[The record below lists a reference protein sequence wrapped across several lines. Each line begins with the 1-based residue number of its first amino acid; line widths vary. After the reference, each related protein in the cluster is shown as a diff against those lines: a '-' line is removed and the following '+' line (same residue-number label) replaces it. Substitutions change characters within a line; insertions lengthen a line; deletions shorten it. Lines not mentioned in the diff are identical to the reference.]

1 MADAL
6 FSPKVSPLVI
16 RDQGNKN
23 GEYFDLDSLYLLTL
37 ERFEHSTQE
46 LQHAMAAPGFFIA
59 RSGVV
64 QKEYHPD
71 NRPLHQH
78 GCLELMYVING
89 EVTQYVEDHV
99 RVYGPGACCILN
111 KNTRHV
117 EAYAS
122 DFEVCFL
129 LLSDRFVREAIEQD
143 LQFADFRNGKEVSAV
158 AYRELRRFLNES
170 GAFQKEYLEF
180 VPATDSQTVRDTVE
194 ELFVQILKETQC
206 QAPGFLSIVRGN
218 FTRLLGMLS
227 DSGKYALRC
236 VDMKGTREDYLVN
249 SVRRYLNANHGRV
262 NYRELEEMMHYTGD
276 YLSRIVRR
284 KCGMS
289 LVELGR
295 SIALEEA
302 AVFLQETDHSVSEI
316 MQILGYSN
324 RTYFYRIFR
333 EKYGVTPKE
342 FRNQTVT

>member
-1 MADAL
+1 MADSL
-6 FSPKVSPLVI
+6 FSKKVSPLVI

-23 GEYFDLDSLYLLTL
+23 GEHFDLDSLYLLTL
-37 ERFEHSTQE
+37 ERFEHSTQV
-46 LQHAMAAPGFFIA
+46 LQHAMAAPGFYIA

-64 QKEYHPD
+64 LREYHPD

-78 GCLELMYVING
+78 GCLELMYVLDG

-129 LLSDRFVREAIEQD
+129 MFSDKFLLDSMEHD
-143 LQFADFRNGKEVSAV
+143 LQYPDFSTGKEAATVV
-158 AYRELRRFLNES
+158 NQQLRRLLDEDGVFR
-170 GAFQKEYLEF
+170 KEYLEF
-180 VPATDSQTVRDTVE
+180 APKAGAREICDAVE
-194 ELFVQILKETQC
+194 ELFTQILMETQH
-206 QAPGFLSIVRGN
+206 QHPGFLSMVSGH
-218 FTRLLGMLS
+218 FTRLLGLLS
-227 DSGKYALRC
+227 DSRKYEMRR
-236 VDMKGTREDYLVN
+236 VDMKGTREDYLFN

-262 NYRELEEMMHYTGD
+262 NYEELEKMMHYTGD
-276 YLSRIVRR
+276 YLNRIVKS

-295 SIALEEA
+295 SFALEEA
-302 AVFLQETDHSVSEI
+302 AALLRDTACSTSEI

-333 EKYGVTPKE
+333 QKYGVTPKE
-342 FRNQTVT
+342 FRQQQRN